1 MKKIL
6 IVAKYTFSEAV
17 KSKILLNIVFL
28 GFAFLLSSYVASEL
42 TYGTPEKT
50 SLDIGLGLTSIAVKI
65 IALFYGVNIVQSE
78 IETRSIYL
86 VLSRPITKV
95 QYFLGR
101 LSGMSAILF
110 VNVIMLGLISISLYY
125 FLGGSISKLMIWAIF
140 FSFVESLLLLL
151 IVVTCSLFSSKV
163 LAVLLGISA
172 YISGYV
178 STALLESN
186 QFVKTGWFNFVLKFL
201 NSSLPNFSRLNLK
214 DYILYEQS
222 ISLNTLFATLG
233 HAALFVVIYLVI
245 GSLLMK
251 NKSLD

>member
-1 MKKIL
+1 MNKVL
-6 IVAKYTFSEAV
+6 IVARYTFSEAV

-28 GFAFLLSSYVASEL
+28 GLAFLLSSYVASEL

-101 LSGMSAILF
+101 LMGMSAILF
-110 VNVIMLGLISISLYY
+110 VNVFLLGAISISLYY
-125 FLGGSISKLMIWAIF
+125 ILGGTIDSLMLWTIF

-163 LAVLLGISA
+163 LSVLLGISA

-178 STALLESN
+178 STTLLESN
-186 QFVKTGWFNFVLKFL
+186 QFVKTGWFNFILKFL
-201 NSSLPNFSRLNLK
+201 NTSLPNFSRLNLK
-214 DYILYEQS
+214 DFIIYEQNIDS
-222 ISLNTLFATLG
+222 STLFATLG
-233 HAALFVVIYLVI
+233 HASLFIVIYLI
-245 GSLLMK
+245 LGSFLMK